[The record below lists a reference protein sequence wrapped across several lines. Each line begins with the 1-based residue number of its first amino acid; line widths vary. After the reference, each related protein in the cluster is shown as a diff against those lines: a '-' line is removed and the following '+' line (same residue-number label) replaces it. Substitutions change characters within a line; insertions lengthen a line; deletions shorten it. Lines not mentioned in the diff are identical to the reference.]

1 MKMGLLRWMGLTAS
15 VLISL
20 TGAVRADD
28 AGQWSKIRIATE
40 GAYAP
45 WNYMSPDG
53 KLVGYEIDLAQE
65 LCRRM
70 KTECEIV
77 AQDWDGMLPA
87 LNAGKFD
94 AIIASMSVTPERQKV
109 ASFSVP
115 YAKAPNAFM
124 MMKDSPLVAALGP
137 RVDYSLKK
145 DPDGAKRA
153 IEAMAPALKGKVL
166 AVQGSSTAATF
177 ATAELKDKVE
187 IREYKTTEEHNL
199 DLVAGRV
206 DLVMGNI
213 TMLKAAMK
221 QPDLANATLA
231 GPTFIEGV
239 LGSGT
244 ANVAMRKDDTALKAK
259 FDAAIHEVNADG
271 FNNKLTEK
279 WFGVDIT
286 PKD

>member
-1 MKMGLLRWMGLTAS
+1 MKTGLLRWIGLAAGI
-15 VLISL
+15 LISL
-20 TGAVRADD
+20 AGAARADD

-45 WNYMSPDG
+45 WNYMSADG
-53 KLVGYEIDLAQE
+53 KPVGYEIDLAQE

-70 KTECEIV
+70 KAECEIV

-124 MMKDSPLVAALGP
+124 MMKDSPLVAELGP

-145 DPDGAKRA
+145 DPEGAKKA
-153 IEAMAPALKGKVL
+153 IEAMAPALKGRVL

-221 QPDLANATLA
+221 QPDLANATLG

-271 FNNKLTEK
+271 FNRELTEK

-286 PKD
+286 PRD

>member
-1 MKMGLLRWMGLTAS
+1 MKMGLVRWTTLAAGA
-15 VLISL
+15 LIFL
-20 TGAVRADD
+20 TGAARADE

-45 WNYMSPDG
+45 WNYTSPDG
-53 KLVGYEIDLAQE
+53 KLVGYEIDLAKE
-65 LCRRM
+65 LCNRM
-70 KTECEIV
+70 KAECEIV

-94 AIIASMSVTPERQKV
+94 AIIASMGVTPERQKV
-109 ASFSVP
+109 AAFSVP

-124 MMKDSPLVAALGP
+124 MMKDNPLVSELGA

-145 DPDGAKRA
+145 DPEGAKKA
-153 IEAMAPALKGKVL
+153 IEAMAPALKDKILG
-166 AVQGSSTAATF
+166 VQGSSTAATF

-221 QPDLANATLA
+221 QPELANATLA

-259 FDAAIHEVNADG
+259 FDAAIDEVNKDG
-271 FNNKLTEK
+271 FNRALTEK

>member
-1 MKMGLLRWMGLTAS
+1 MKTGLIRWMGLAAS
-15 VLISL
+15 VLIFL
-20 TGAVRADD
+20 TGAARADE

-45 WNYMSPDG
+45 WNYTSSDG
-53 KLVGYEIDLAQE
+53 KLAGYEIDLAQE

-70 KTECEIV
+70 KADCEIV

-124 MMKDSPLVAALGP
+124 MMKDNPLASELGS

-145 DPDGAKRA
+145 DPEGAKKA
-153 IEAMAPALKGKVL
+153 IAAMATALKGKVL
-166 AVQGSSTAATF
+166 GVQGSSTAATF
-177 ATAELKDKVE
+177 ATAELKDLVE
-187 IREYKTTEEHNL
+187 IREYKTTDEHNL
-199 DLVAGRV
+199 DLAAGRI

-221 QPDLANATLA
+221 QPDMAGATLA

-259 FDAAIHEVNADG
+259 FDAAIAEVNTDG
-271 FNNKLTEK
+271 FNRTLTEK

>member
-1 MKMGLLRWMGLTAS
+1 MKMGLLRWMALAAS
-15 VLISL
+15 VFIFL
-20 TGAVRADD
+20 TGAGRADE

-45 WNYMSPDG
+45 WNYTSSDG

-70 KTECEIV
+70 KAECEIV

-94 AIIASMSVTPERQKV
+94 SIIASMSVTPERQKV

-124 MMKDSPLVAALGP
+124 MMKDNPQVSELGP

-145 DPDGAKRA
+145 DPAGARKA
-153 IEAMAPALKGKVL
+153 IEAMAAALKGKVL

-177 ATAELKDKVE
+177 ATAELKDLVE
-187 IREYKTTEEHNL
+187 IREYKTTDEHNL
-199 DLVAGRV
+199 DLAAGRV

-221 QPDLANATLA
+221 QPDLAGATLA

-259 FDAAIHEVNADG
+259 FDAAINEVNKDG
-271 FNNKLTEK
+271 FNRTLTEK
-279 WFGVDIT
+279 WFAVDIT

>member
-1 MKMGLLRWMGLTAS
+1 MKMGLLRWMALAAS
-15 VLISL
+15 VFIFL
-20 TGAVRADD
+20 TGAGRADE
-28 AGQWSKIRIATE
+28 AGQWSQIRIATE

-45 WNYMSPDG
+45 WNYTSSDG

-70 KTECEIV
+70 KAECEIV

-94 AIIASMSVTPERQKV
+94 SIIASMSVTPERQKV

-124 MMKDSPLVAALGP
+124 MMKDNPLVSELGP

-145 DPDGAKRA
+145 DPAGAKKA
-153 IEAMAPALKGKVL
+153 IEAMAAALKGKVL
-166 AVQGSSTAATF
+166 GVQGSSTAATF
-177 ATAELKDKVE
+177 ATAKLKALVE
-187 IREYKTTEEHNL
+187 IREYKTTDEHNL
-199 DLVAGRV
+199 DLAAGRV

-221 QPDLANATLA
+221 QPDLAGATLA

-259 FDAAIHEVNADG
+259 FDAAINEVNKDG
-271 FNNKLTEK
+271 FNRTLTEK
-279 WFGVDIT
+279 WFAVDIT

>member
-1 MKMGLLRWMGLTAS
+1 MKTGLLRWMGLAAGI
-15 VLISL
+15 LISL
-20 TGAVRADD
+20 AGAARADD
-28 AGQWSKIRIATE
+28 VGQWSKIRIATE

-53 KLVGYEIDLAQE
+53 KLVGYEIDLAHE

-70 KTECEIV
+70 KAQCEIV

-145 DPDGAKRA
+145 DPEGASKA
-153 IEAMAPALKGKVL
+153 IAAMAPALKGKVL

-244 ANVAMRKDDTALKAK
+244 ANVAMRRDDTALKAK
-259 FDAAIHEVNADG
+259 FDAAINEVNADG
-271 FNNKLTEK
+271 FNRDLTEK

-286 PKD
+286 PRD

>member
-1 MKMGLLRWMGLTAS
+1 MGLLRWMGLTAS